1 MVHFHVCNSWCC
13 LGSQHQHQ
21 DQHQHQHQSV
31 SNSINQHQHQ
41 SESLSINKYRHKCST
56 LTSSLYI
63 IIIMRRVFGWMETAD
78 GIHQFKSWLH
88 FVSTDFLHSSGSNF
102 HLLSQ
107 VLGRWT
113 WHSSWNVL
121 PYQHSC
127 NLLSQK
133 GGCCFRRHVTF

>member
-56 LTSSLYI
+56 LYIFTIHHHHHEESVWLDGDSRWNSSI
-63 IIIMRRVFGWMETAD
+63 
-78 GIHQFKSWLH
+78 
-88 FVSTDFLHSSGSNF
+88 
-102 HLLSQ
+102 Q
-107 VLGRWT
+107 VLDPFCVDRL
-113 WHSSWNVL
+113 SS
-121 PYQHSC
+121 Q
-127 NLLSQK
+127 
-133 GGCCFRRHVTF
+133 FRIKFPPAFTSLGEMDLAFVMECPAIST